1 MDTFFIKLYILILPV
16 FFGIDLL
23 WLGLIAKGF
32 YAKHLGYI
40 MSPTPNWIAA
50 LSFYLLNILGILIF
64 AVLPGFKADSV
75 VKTLLL
81 GAFYGLCTYATY
93 DLTNLATLKNW
104 PIEVTIVDLFWGV
117 FLSTV
122 VSWAGFYIARSIH

>member
-1 MDTFFIKLYILILPV
+1 MFFIKLYILILPV
-16 FFGIDLL
+16 FFGIDLV

-104 PIEVTIVDLFWGV
+104 PIVVTVVDLFWGV
-117 FLSTV
+117 FISTV
-122 VSWAGFYIARSIH
+122 VSLAGFYIARSIH